1 MLPKA
6 VLDPGIFNRWGPDFA
21 VEHGL
26 VLACNDGAVM
36 MVGFGHHYPSV
47 EVWSTSR
54 VDQPWR
60 VDDEGIDA
68 VSDLLHAAHVAVS
81 DDVPA
86 NEEWHYRPMG
96 TGVPVPWRIILK
108 LRTSTLAGFEGGTK
122 IYVNTI
128 SPTTLAAMLLPKL
141 FEARAAGRIAAMN
154 LGDECEIPRGV
165 LAVTRER

>member
-36 MVGFGHHYPSV
+36 TVGFGHRYPSV

-108 LRTSTLAGFEGGTK
+108 LRTSTMAGFEGGTK